1 MAQRSAAEIRD
12 SIEANRQELAVS
24 LDHLRGEVARVT
36 DWRGQVQR
44 HQREL
49 AMGAAAVGVLMVLR
63 GRRRRKRRR

>member
-1 MAQRSAAEIRD
+1 MAQRSATEIRD
-12 SIEANRQELAVS
+12 SIESNRMELAVS
-24 LDHLRGEVARVT
+24 LEHLRGEVTRIT

-49 AMGAAAVGVLMVLR
+49 IMGAAAVGVVMMLR

>member
-1 MAQRSAAEIRD
+1 MAQRSANEIRD
-12 SIEANRQELAVS
+12 SIETNRQELAVS
-24 LDHLRGEVARVT
+24 LESLRGEVARVT
-36 DWRGQVQR
+36 DWRGQIQR